1 MTITRG
7 FRKGFKSGRRAPLL
21 MWPGRPRSLGEIN
34 TSPSRRLGL
43 LKSMAAKRGDRPY
56 APMLASLLVIGA
68 LTAGAM
74 GLAIAWEAGVL

>member
-7 FRKGFKSGRRAPLL
+7 FRKDVKRGRRTPLL
-21 MWPGRPRSLGEIN
+21 MWPGRSRGLGEIK
-34 TSPSRRLGL
+34 TSPSRRLGF

-56 APMLASLLVIGA
+56 APLLASLLVIGA